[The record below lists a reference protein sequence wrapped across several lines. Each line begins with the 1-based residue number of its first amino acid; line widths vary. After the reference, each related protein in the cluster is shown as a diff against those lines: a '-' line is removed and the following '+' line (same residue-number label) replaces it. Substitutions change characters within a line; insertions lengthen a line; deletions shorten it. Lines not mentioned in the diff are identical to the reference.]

1 MKAILTCLNTV
12 YEQSH
17 MSSTGKMKQDYV
29 GQIGTVLH
37 VRNLKGTDAKRSN
50 NKLYDIKFDD
60 GAILCCDNEQ
70 IRIIKEK

>member
-1 MKAILTCLNTV
+1 MKAILTRLNTA

-17 MSSTGKMKQDYV
+17 MSSTGKFKRGYV
-29 GQIGTVLH
+29 GQIGEVIH
-37 VRNLKGTDAKRSN
+37 MRNIKGTDSKNRT

-70 IRIIKEK
+70 VRIVKEK